1 MSEEE
6 LVLESIGSWS
16 SELLKQ
22 QLRSG
27 KISRHVD
34 RAEVAAS
41 CCILNLCHQD
51 PLSIHRSALAVRF
64 MCVGCLFFFQVEHV
78 LKFPFHS
85 NLDRLEH
92 RWHIEHFKKQGFQM
106 LKSAYR

>member
-27 KISRHVD
+27 KISRNVD
-34 RAEVAAS
+34 PAEVAAAAAES
-41 CCILNLCHQD
+41 VVRIIYIHEKNLVFDACRVFNFAGGTRAQI
-51 PLSIHRSALAVRF
+51 PLPLQLGPDGAQVAHGALQEAAGLPDVQVGVPVR
-64 MCVGCLFFFQVEHV
+64 
-78 LKFPFHS
+78 
-85 NLDRLEH
+85 
-92 RWHIEHFKKQGFQM
+92 
-106 LKSAYR
+106 

>member
-1 MSEEE
+1 MSEDE

-27 KISRHVD
+27 KISRNVD
-34 RAEVAAS
+34 PAEVAAAAAES
-41 CCILNLCHQD
+41 VVRIIYIQEKTLC
-51 PLSIHRSALAVRF
+51 LMR
-64 MCVGCLFFFQVEHV
+64 VGCLILQVEHV

-85 NLDRLEH
+85 NLDRMEH
-92 RWHIEHFKKQGFQM
+92 KWHMEHFKKQQGFQM
-106 LKSAYR
+106 FKSAYR